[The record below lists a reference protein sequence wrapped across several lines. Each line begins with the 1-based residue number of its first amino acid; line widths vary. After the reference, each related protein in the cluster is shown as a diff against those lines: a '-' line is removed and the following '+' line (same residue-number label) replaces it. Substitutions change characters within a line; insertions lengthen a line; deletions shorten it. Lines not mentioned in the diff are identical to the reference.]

1 MAAIKT
7 MRNQEVTVYYE
18 VLPEIFGSP
27 DDEYE
32 YIPEQIDIKEV
43 WLELKNLKTG
53 KIRRINITDTVT
65 VDDIL
70 KFEDD
75 VTSHRA
81 EIKRQ
86 FLNRTMHAKFG
97 G

>member
-18 VLPEIFGSP
+18 VLPEIYGSP
-27 DDEYE
+27 EDEFQ

-43 WLELKNLKTG
+43 WLELRNLKTG
-53 KIRRINITDTVT
+53 KIRRINITDNVSG
-65 VDDIL
+65 DEIL

-75 VTSHRA
+75 VMSHRA

-86 FLNRTMHAKFG
+86 FLSRNIHAKFG
-97 G
+97 S